1 MAPGVARDG
10 CPDTQSRA
18 SVGGQ
23 LRLLR
28 ER

>member
-1 MAPGVARDG
+1 VARDG

-23 LRLLR
+23 FRLLR